1 MNHNICA
8 LLLIIANMAL
18 LSSQDCTPAALLWA
32 LWRPESNNLLPS
44 ITISA
49 DSLVVNMSLAFMGRR
64 SNCSQAISQN
74 GTYSLTG
81 CYHVDITLGS
91 QALSLCFCHKTV
103 NLQPSFGPGGIYTFM
118 VILFPDTTFVLDASP
133 KTDSSLDCLSCL
145 PFRPQPGGRSSSP
158 DDPSPEGQVPLGQV
172 LGLLSAWR
180 PHECQP

>member
-8 LLLIIANMAL
+8 LLLIIANMSL
-18 LSSQDCTPAALLWA
+18 LSSQDCKPAALLWA

-49 DSLVVNMSLAFMGRR
+49 DSLVVNMSLAFMDR
-64 SNCSQAISQN
+64 SLNCSQAISQN
-74 GTYSLTG
+74 GTYSQAAIM
-81 CYHVDITLGS
+81 YSTLGS
-91 QALSLCFCHKTV
+91 QALCLCFHHKTV

-118 VILFPDTTFVLDASP
+118 VILFPDTTFVLDAIP

-180 PHECQP
+180 PYECQP